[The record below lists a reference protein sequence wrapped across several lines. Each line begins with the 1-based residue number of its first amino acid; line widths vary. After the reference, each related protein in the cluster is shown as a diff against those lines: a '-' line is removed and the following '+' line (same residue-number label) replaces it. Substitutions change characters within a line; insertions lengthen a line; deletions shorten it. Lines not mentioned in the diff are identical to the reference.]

1 MNVAAILPADH
12 QQIMKKIKIKFKNLN
27 LNFEIE
33 KISQRLKFEKIAQSY
48 ASWYR
53 NISFSDISFFTKLFY

>member
-48 ASWYR
+48 AS
-53 NISFSDISFFTKLFY
+53 